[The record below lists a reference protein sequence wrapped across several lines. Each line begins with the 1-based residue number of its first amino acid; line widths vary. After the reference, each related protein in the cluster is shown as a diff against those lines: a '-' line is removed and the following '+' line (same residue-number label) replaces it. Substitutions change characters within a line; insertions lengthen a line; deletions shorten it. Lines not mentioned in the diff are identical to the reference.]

1 MPFPTAGSDEAEMKI
16 EYFPDT
22 DTLYISLSEEVSAD
36 AEEVAPGVVVDFDA
50 EGRAVG
56 IEIDPASTV
65 TDPAKLETNMAV
77 EPLKLK
83 PTA

>member
-1 MPFPTAGSDEAEMKI
+1 VRI

-22 DTLYISLSEEVSAD
+22 DTLYISLSDGPGAD
-36 AEEVAPGVVVDFDA
+36 AEEVAPGVVVDFDD

-56 IEIDPASTV
+56 IEIDPARSV
-65 TDPAKLETNMAV
+65 TDPLRLETNMAV
-77 EPLKLK
+77 KPLKLK